1 MMKTNPN
8 LPSQNLDVY
17 WIYTYFQSYQFKK
30 PKSERESGKWLIFD
44 HISEIDDTWEKVQS
58 ATIKGLL
65 GPSSK
70 VATAKPNPNAFDPTT
85 KVICVYTEDFN
96 DKLDV
101 DRVAKAIRTLGI
113 ENKLIYKFDRDIGK
127 YSKDGFSNLSQE
139 VRYANKYE
147 EVVAWLKTTPND
159 KYIRLLGTPQA
170 GKSRFRFQRLDL
182 SKAVFNQKIIRL
194 KKLGFLFEKQSEIV
208 GEEVVFIAENY

>member
-1 MMKTNPN
+1 MTPQPEI
-8 LPSQNLDVY
+8 PSQTLNAY
-17 WIYTYFQSYQFKK
+17 WIYSYFQNYQFKK
-30 PKSERESGKWLIFD
+30 PKTERESGKWLIFD
-44 HISEIDDTWEKVQS
+44 HISEIDATWEKIRD
-58 ATIKGLL
+58 ATLEGLL

-70 VATAKPNPNAFDPTT
+70 VATAKPNPNAFDPMT

-96 DKLDV
+96 DSLDV
-101 DRVAKAIRTLGI
+101 DRIAKAIRSLGI

-127 YSKDGFSNLSQE
+127 YSKDGFSKLSQE

-147 EVVAWLKTTPND
+147 EVVAWLKTTSND
-159 KYIRLLGTPQA
+159 KYIRLLGTTQN

-182 SKAVFNQKIIRL
+182 TKSVFNQKIIRL

-208 GEEVVFIAENY
+208 GEEVIFIAEGY